1 MSLHHAGRPSS
12 IRDTGHRLRSRCIRK
27 TRGAGSRGGWY
38 DDLFEDVNVSVG
50 GKYGFELGG
59 RSTSATLTGI
69 YRTQDGTD
77 FDDILLQ
84 PPPIAGTEDDSWHA
98 SLRFNYLWPVVA
110 LKQVAEARARGAMSG
125 RLVQSICRPP
135 GTCIESRPG
144 AGVVQW

>member
-1 MSLHHAGRPSS
+1 M
-12 IRDTGHRLRSRCIRK
+12 
-27 TRGAGSRGGWY
+27 
-38 DDLFEDVNVSVG
+38 
-50 GKYGFELGG
+50 
-59 RSTSATLTGI
+59 LTGI

-84 PPPIAGTEDDSWHA
+84 PPPIAGTEHDSWHA

-125 RLVQSICRPP
+125 RLVRSICRPP